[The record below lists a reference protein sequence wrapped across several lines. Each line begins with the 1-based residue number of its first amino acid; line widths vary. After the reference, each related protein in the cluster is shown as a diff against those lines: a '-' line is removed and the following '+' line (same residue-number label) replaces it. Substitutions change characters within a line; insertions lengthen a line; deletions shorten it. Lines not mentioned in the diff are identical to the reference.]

1 MKRIQQAL
9 RLLRRLML
17 RNKSKRLYYKWR
29 LFAFSET
36 KPVSDRK
43 NADIMKISAK
53 NVNPATAG
61 GLSL

>member
-1 MKRIQQAL
+1 
-9 RLLRRLML
+9 ML
-17 RNKSKRLYYKWR
+17 RNKSRRLYYKWW
-29 LFAFSET
+29 LFAFSEI
-36 KPVSDRK
+36 KPVSDRR